1 MLSWTLH
8 GDNICYAPLGTYTR
22 IRTRSNPSVTF
33 IPTNILVPAFVWTQ
47 AREGRDKELL
57 LVIYSRNHFFCWL
70 TSWGSSNLLMSW
82 RTRCYHMYTRPGTSG
97 ISFALS
103 SKMPALFGKEI
114 PHAAISLHQQPSYAP
129 LAFFQVPLPGS
140 GLRGWLTLPCV
151 HLELL
156 TTKGH
161 PGQPTWLCRN
171 HSFSLPESIPRKWR
185 KI

>member
-1 MLSWTLH
+1 M
-8 GDNICYAPLGTYTR
+8 
-22 IRTRSNPSVTF
+22 
-33 IPTNILVPAFVWTQ
+33 PAFVWTQ
-47 AREGRDKELL
+47 VREGGDKELL
-57 LVIYSRNHFFCWL
+57 LVIHSRNHFFCWF
-70 TSWGSSNLLMSW
+70 TSWGSSSLLMISELE
-82 RTRCYHMYTRPGTSG
+82 TRCYHTYTRPGNSG

-103 SKMPALFGKEI
+103 SKTPALFGNEV
-114 PHAAISLHQQPSYAP
+114 PHTVISSHQQPSYAP
-129 LAFFQVPLPGS
+129 LAIFQVPRPGS

-185 KI
+185 KT